1 MYDLLNSQYTEK
13 KNPAPCAQT
22 LVNPA
27 ALVEQIS
34 CIFPNP
40 TLYFG
45 QIPDPEKYR
54 FQTLL
59 WETTK
64 THLKN

>member
-1 MYDLLNSQYTEK
+1 MYDFLNSQYTEE

-22 LVNPA
+22 LANPA

-34 CIFPNP
+34 CIFPTP

-45 QIPDPEKYR
+45 QIPDRENTAFRSCYGR
-54 FQTLL
+54 QLRRT
-59 WETTK
+59 
-64 THLKN
+64 